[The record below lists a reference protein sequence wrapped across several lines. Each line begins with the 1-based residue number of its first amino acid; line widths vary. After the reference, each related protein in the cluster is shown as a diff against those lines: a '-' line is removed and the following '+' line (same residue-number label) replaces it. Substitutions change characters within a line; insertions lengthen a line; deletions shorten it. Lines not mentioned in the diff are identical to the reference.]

1 MTLVYG
7 VDEAGRGP
15 ILGPMALAVVAL
27 DPVGTERLSAL
38 GVQDSKRF
46 GAGEK
51 AQEQRAALAVQ
62 IQQHAIAWTC
72 ELVPVEVIDEH
83 TFRGQLNRLEQ
94 DVALRLL
101 RQLAAAADAAIIC
114 DGARLFRPLR
124 THFSRLEA
132 VDDGESAHV
141 AVAAASILAKH
152 ARDTAFAEIC
162 SRYTADFG
170 KIAGG
175 GYANAAT
182 RRFLDAYARAR
193 GGLPPEA
200 RKSWG
205 AEKHPVDAQ
214 LTLDVPVLPDMSSG
228 PAQGLA
234 KSDRS
239 VRSLS
244 SA

>member
-1 MTLVYG
+1 MSQIYG

-15 ILGPMALAVVAL
+15 LLGPMALAVVLL
-27 DPVGTERLSAL
+27 DAAGSTRLRKL

-46 GAGEK
+46 GSGPK
-51 AQEQRAALAVQ
+51 AQELRSSLAAQ
-62 IQQHAIAWTC
+62 IQQHALAHAC

-101 RQLAAAADAAIIC
+101 RRLEAPHTAAIIC
-114 DGARLFRPLR
+114 DGANLFRPLQR
-124 THFSRLEA
+124 HYPRLQA
-132 VDDGESAHV
+132 VNDGESAHV

-152 ARDTAFAEIC
+152 ARDTAFAQIC
-162 SRYTADFG
+162 ARYHADFG
-170 KIAGG
+170 PIAGG

-182 RRFLDAYARAR
+182 RRFLDAYAQTH

-205 AEKHPVDAQ
+205 AEKLPSEQ
-214 LTLDVPVLPDMSSG
+214 LTLAD
-228 PAQGLA
+228 
-234 KSDRS
+234 
-239 VRSLS
+239 LS
-244 SA
+244 TQTS